1 MIPKSATVTLERLD
15 PTTLEPDDSHID
27 PMEPWMVRHYEQLLV
42 DQPDADTDPILV
54 FVGADGQYRVRRGR
68 HRVQANR
75 NVGRTEM
82 VAMVVRA
89 SVQW

>member
-1 MIPKSATVTLERLD
+1 MIPTGATLTIERLD
-15 PTTLEPDDSHID
+15 PQALEPDDSHVD
-27 PMEPWMVRHYEQLLV
+27 PMEAWAVQHYEQLLI
-42 DQPDADTDPILV
+42 DQPDAETDPILV

-75 NVGRTEM
+75 NVGRCEM

-89 SVQW
+89 GAPV